1 MATIMQFIPKQDT
14 MVFEGPCEVSVGLSP
29 GDVRGVASQGA
40 GHPLILSGPIWVMFE
55 GPKVI

>member
-1 MATIMQFIPKQDT
+1 MATIIQFIPKQDT

-29 GDVRGVASQGA
+29 GE